1 MRRALRAP
9 ILAAACVAAVTAGR
23 AARAE
28 EAPPMEGTVRSAD
41 DIAIHYRAAG
51 RGSPPLLFVHGWS
64 CDGGIWDRQVE
75 AFARRHR
82 VITLDLAGH
91 GRSEAGRRRY
101 TVPAFALDV
110 RAVARHLDLS
120 GLVLVGHSLG
130 GYVAVETA
138 RLMPDRVAVVIP
150 VDSILDAE
158 WQPEPDRLEA
168 FFQEFDADFVKA
180 ATGFVRDMFR
190 EDADPDL
197 VGRMV
202 ARMTAAP
209 PEVAVGSLREVF
221 AYDLIAA
228 LPQVHAPIRAINAD
242 RYPTK
247 TEVNRRYAPRFEAV
261 VMEGLGHFP
270 MLERPRDFNRLL
282 RKAIDE
288 LTEDSP

>member
-1 MRRALRAP
+1 MSPAAAG
-9 ILAAACVAAVTAGR
+9 LAATFIVAAGLAAAGR

-41 DIAIHYRAAG
+41 GVTIHYRTTG
-51 RGSPPLLFVHGWS
+51 QGSPPLLFVHGWS

-75 AFARRHR
+75 TFSRRHR
-82 VITLDLAGH
+82 VITIDLAGH
-91 GRSEAGRRRY
+91 GRSEAGRSRY
-101 TVPAFALDV
+101 TVPAWAEDV
-110 RAVARHLDLS
+110 RAVALHLDLN

-130 GYVAVETA
+130 GYVAVESA
-138 RLMPDRVAVVIP
+138 RLMPERIAAVVP

-168 FFQEFDADFVKA
+168 FFRDFDADFVKA

-197 VGRMV
+197 VERMV

-209 PEVAVGSLREVF
+209 PEVAVGGLRSVF
-221 AYDLIAA
+221 AYDLTAA

-247 TEVNRRYAPRFEAV
+247 IEVNRRYAPRFEAV
-261 VMEGLGHFP
+261 IMEGVGHFP
-270 MLERPRDFNRLL
+270 MLEKPRDFNRLL
-282 RKAIDE
+282 RKA
-288 LTEDSP
+288 